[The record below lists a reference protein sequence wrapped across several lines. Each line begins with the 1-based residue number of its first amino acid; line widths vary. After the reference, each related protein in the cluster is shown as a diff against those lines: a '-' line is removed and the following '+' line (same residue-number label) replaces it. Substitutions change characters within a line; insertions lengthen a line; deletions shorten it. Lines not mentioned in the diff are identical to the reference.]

1 MLRFLSNTWEVSYFC
16 LAHNDP
22 ITAPTELNNWEL
34 VSRHPRN
41 NDSETKISFQVL
53 INITPIND
61 GGIINDSGIIIKCRK
76 ENELVIEV
84 PSVHD
89 KSESSVLNLALSL
102 MVSFILGNRGQ
113 KSLFRIAPPFDW
125 KWAHTKTLKSLRTAI
140 QDTLLRLLLTY
151 FLTVKGVNHSWCCAL
166 VKMNTTLV
174 KLCVI

>member
-1 MLRFLSNTWEVSYFC
+1 MIRREV
-16 LAHNDP
+16 P
-22 ITAPTELNNWEL
+22 I
-34 VSRHPRN
+34 HPRN

-89 KSESSVLNLALSL
+89 KSESSVVNLALSL

-125 KWAHTKTLKSLRTAI
+125 K
-140 QDTLLRLLLTY
+140 
-151 FLTVKGVNHSWCCAL
+151 
-166 VKMNTTLV
+166 
-174 KLCVI
+174 